1 MRSRFLIGW
10 VSLHQPNLF
19 FPNNLIYFHHYN
31 AMIGG
36 SAIAFYGFK
45 LKLNLIS
52 CRTSLQNFNASRA
65 VSLSAEAP
73 G

>member
-1 MRSRFLIGW
+1 MEFLLDTHTFLWYLLGD
-10 VSLHQPNLF
+10 PNL
-19 FPNNLIYFHHYN
+19 
-31 AMIGG
+31 G
-36 SAIAFYGFK
+36 SKAKKAILYGFK